1 MVTTGTA
8 VAGATVITGTATM
21 NGEKTAGGGTIMA
34 VTVAGTTA
42 KPMNAATAKA
52 GATGTIVV
60 ADRVMDA
67 ATDTVVTITKYT
79 SLNTKRSQLAPFFIS
94 DNL

>member
-1 MVTTGTA
+1 
-8 VAGATVITGTATM
+8 
-21 NGEKTAGGGTIMA
+21 MA